1 MATPTYTLI
10 DSVTLT
16 TEATVTFT
24 SIPQTFGD
32 LVLVVNQSSPSG
44 AKGTRLFF
52 NGDGGSN
59 YSSVSMYATATVG
72 SGFGSTSN
80 LTVGGYNTAS
90 NVGVPMFSVSQI
102 MDYSATDKHKSV
114 LSRSNTPTGSSN
126 GVVAWA
132 GRWANTSAITQIEI
146 SDGNWAVGSTFFL
159 YGIAKAL

>member
-44 AKGTRLFF
+44 AKGTKVYF
-52 NGDGGSN
+52 NGDSGSN
-59 YSSVSMYATATVG
+59 YFNLYMGGTSASTASSIVY
-72 SGFGSTSN
+72 GSTSI
-80 LTVGGYNTAS
+80 LTGGYITAS
-90 NVGVPMFSVSQI
+90 NVGVPMFVISQI

-114 LSRSNTPTGSSN
+114 LSRSNTPTGSNS

-132 GRWANTSAITQIEI
+132 GRWANTSAITSILI
-146 SDGNWAVGSTFFL
+146 SDGNWAVGSTFYL
-159 YGIAKAL
+159 YGIEA